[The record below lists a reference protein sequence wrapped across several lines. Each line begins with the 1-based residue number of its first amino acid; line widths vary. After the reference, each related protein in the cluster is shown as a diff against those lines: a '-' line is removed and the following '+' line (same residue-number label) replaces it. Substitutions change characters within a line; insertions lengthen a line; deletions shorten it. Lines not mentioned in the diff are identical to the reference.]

1 MISSGLPAPLN
12 LTLVS
17 GAEKVIEVQVSNP
30 DGSFRDMSYY
40 TFRGEAQG
48 VDGSVREIAA
58 WVDADSPDVVLMRI
72 PALAEGRYRY
82 SLSAAAEDGAMEA
95 LISGVLGVNWPIIE
109 GEAQKV
115 ASPNRRLV
123 LRFPEELTQG
133 VARWVGTTWLDAAV
147 ETAREATDKLA
158 VVDKRL
164 EQAEAFEEAFN
175 EKVTDFVVPNEKT
188 GTWFVGGMDTG
199 KPWQGEKGA
208 DGTSIQR
215 INIGSE
221 NDLPNVGNG
230 GVYYYVGGKT
240 KGVTIKPGDSVYLHV
255 ENAALY
261 PAYCGLSISTYEVT
275 VPAYSGLAD
284 WVGAINKGF
293 DFIVNAEL
301 VDVQTIKISNI
312 ADYSTSVVIVNNYS
326 DTYYLQTKL
335 GYDMFVWMLVDGRGK
350 WVKVDTVND
359 YVGVPDATYATVG
372 GVQLLST
379 LDDTTGPVH
388 ALPTKAAIRGY
399 VTRRLNEY
407 VKTTALTQY
416 AKLDELDNYA
426 TKADLDDVATQ
437 EDVNQAVAELENTT
451 YSKEEADERF
461 LGESEAKTFFV
472 SSGLGKPTVIN
483 VLTREAFNALSV
495 RDPQQIYFIKR

>member
-17 GAEKVIEVQVSNP
+17 GAEKVIEMQVSNP

-72 PALAEGRYRY
+72 PALSEGRYRY

-109 GEAQKV
+109 GEQQKV

-147 ETAREATDKLA
+147 ETAREATEKLST
-158 VVDKRL
+158 VDERL
-164 EQAEAFEEAFN
+164 AQAEAFEDAFN
-175 EKVTDFVVPNEKT
+175 DKVSDFVVPDEKT
-188 GTWFVGGMDTG
+188 GTWIVGGKDTG

-215 INIGSE
+215 IHVGSE
-221 NDLPNVGNG
+221 RELPSVGNG
-230 GVYYYVGGKT
+230 GVYYYVGGKASN
-240 KGVTIKPGDSVYLHV
+240 VTLNPGESVYLHV
-255 ENAALY
+255 ENASLY
-261 PAYCGLSISTYEVT
+261 PAKCGLSISGYEVE
-275 VPAYSGLAD
+275 VPAYSALSEWAPSID
-284 WVGAINKGF
+284 RGF
-293 DFIVNAEL
+293 SFVVTAEL
-301 VDVQTIKISNI
+301 TDSKTIKITNI
-312 ADYSTSVVIVNNYS
+312 ADYSTGVSIERNYS
-326 DTYYLQTKL
+326 DTYYLQTKI
-335 GYDMFVWMLVDGRGK
+335 GYDLFVWMLVDGRGE

-372 GVQLLST
+372 GVKLLST
-379 LDDTTGPVH
+379 LDDTNGAAH
-388 ALPTKAAIRGY
+388 ELPTKPAIRAY
-399 VTRRLNEY
+399 VTRRLNDY
-407 VKTTALTQY
+407 VKNTALTQY
-416 AKLDELDNYA
+416 AKLDDLDNYA
-426 TKADLDDVATQ
+426 TKAELDDVATQ
-437 EDVNQAVAELENTT
+437 ADVNQAVAELENTT
-451 YSKEEADERF
+451 YSKDEADVRF
-461 LGESEAKTFFV
+461 LVESEAKELFV
-472 SSGLGKPTVIN
+472 SSGIGKPTVIN